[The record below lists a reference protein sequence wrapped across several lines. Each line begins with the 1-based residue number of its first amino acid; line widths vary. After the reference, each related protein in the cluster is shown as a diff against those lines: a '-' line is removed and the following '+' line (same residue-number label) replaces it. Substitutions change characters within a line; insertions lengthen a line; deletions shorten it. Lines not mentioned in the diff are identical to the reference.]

1 MLSDLPPVV
10 DTIEA
15 TELEQRNGESIITAK
30 LAGNFPGSPVDL
42 VNEFTIGDRG
52 RGAQDSPVTAVLPCL
67 D

>member
-15 TELEQRNGESIITAK
+15 TELER
-30 LAGNFPGSPVDL
+30 
-42 VNEFTIGDRG
+42 RG
-52 RGAQDSPVTAVLPCL
+52 RGAQDSPVTAALPCL